1 MKSILIWSLIGYSS
15 ICYSEAS
22 RLKDISTIKGNRDN
36 SLMGLGL
43 IVGLPGTGDSPA
55 SLATN
60 RALANLFERLGMGKD
75 FQGNVTQSMAIVM
88 VNGQLPAFAKNG
100 MKLDV
105 KVSTLGDATS
115 LSGGT
120 LLPAQLKAGD
130 GRVYVV
136 AEGSLVTAGANGA
149 GAQTLT
155 SFPIPGGGVVEREF
169 TPDIV
174 DGQSISLMLNESDFT
189 TSSRVA
195 DRINSHFKGFY
206 AKAMD
211 PVTVKVDI
219 PPLFVGKAL
228 DFISEVEGLRV
239 NKDQT
244 AIVVLNERTGTV
256 IIGSDVTIQP
266 VVISHGDLTVRV
278 GDQQEGENNSLAQI
292 SGGSVKELVAS
303 LNVLGVK
310 PVDLIAILQGVA
322 ASGALNATLKTQ

>member
-1 MKSILIWSLIGYSS
+1 
-15 ICYSEAS
+15 
-22 RLKDISTIKGNRDN
+22 LKDISTIKGNRDN

-195 DRINSHFKGFY
+195 DRIN
-206 AKAMD
+206 
-211 PVTVKVDI
+211 
-219 PPLFVGKAL
+219 
-228 DFISEVEGLRV
+228 
-239 NKDQT
+239 
-244 AIVVLNERTGTV
+244 
-256 IIGSDVTIQP
+256 
-266 VVISHGDLTVRV
+266 
-278 GDQQEGENNSLAQI
+278 
-292 SGGSVKELVAS
+292 
-303 LNVLGVK
+303 
-310 PVDLIAILQGVA
+310 
-322 ASGALNATLKTQ
+322 